1 MVATKVGERAERGA
15 LETIRIRGAR
25 THNLKNISLD
35 LPRGRLVVITGVSG
49 SGKSSLAFDTICAE
63 GQRRYVESL
72 STYARQVM
80 ALLPRADV
88 DEMTGLSP
96 VISIEQKTTGSNP
109 RSNVGT
115 ATEIVDYLRVLFA
128 RVGTPF
134 CPVHGRALKAESV
147 AGIVEATLRRPEGS
161 KLMVLA
167 PLPPGRNLREVVTEG
182 LRAGFM
188 RFRIE
193 GVVETFEALP
203 ETLPETSGAVEVV
216 VDRLRLRADQRERLA
231 ESVETALDLAD
242 GRVRIADMDSGE
254 TEDFSSKNACPL
266 CDYTAGVLEPDLFSP
281 NTPRGACPTCGG
293 TGSVEAFDPDRVLV
307 SDELSISQGALEGW
321 GKEQAE
327 NFARIAPAA
336 RALGASLEAPWKSL
350 STEVRRGI
358 LLGCPEMLALDPP
371 FHGVLG
377 ELERL
382 RGDEESPLARALDR
396 YRGPCVCPEC
406 GGSGLGRTARN
417 VRLGDMPDAKSLADL
432 LNMPLA
438 DLADYFQSLSLPES
452 KRLVAERLLE
462 AVRVRLEFLQNV
474 GVGYLTLGRR
484 IETLSGGEHQ
494 RIRLAGLLGS
504 GLTGLLYVLDEPSIG
519 LHPVD
524 NARLIRTLEDLRD
537 IGNTVLVVEHDE
549 DIMRAAD
556 WIVDLGPGAGEA
568 GGYVL
573 AEGRAEDLAR
583 SERSVTGRYLR
594 GEHTVPGR
602 PPIDARAAD
611 RAWLE
616 LRGARGHNLKNAT
629 LRVPLG
635 CLTVVSGPSGSGK
648 SSLVND
654 TLLPALFA
662 RLQGGKRVPLPY
674 ADLLGAEQ
682 IDKVVVVDQSP
693 IGRTPRSN
701 PATYTGLFGLIRE
714 VFAQTQTAR
723 ERGYGPGRF
732 SFNTKGGR
740 CEACQGDG
748 VVRVE
753 MQFLPDVYVTCEV
766 CGGERYNR
774 ETLECRFK
782 GRSIGDVLRMTV
794 AEASELFHNHPQIE
808 RRLQALRDVGLGY
821 VRLGQSAA
829 TLSGG
834 EAQRVKLAA
843 ELARIETGRT
853 FYVLDEPT
861 TGLHFAD
868 VEELLGVLRR
878 LTAQGN
884 TVLVVEH
891 NVEIMRTADWM
902 VDLGPAGGEAG
913 GRIVAEGT
921 PAELSCDPESV
932 TGPWL

>member
-1 MVATKVGERAERGA
+1 MVATKVGERAERDA

-88 DEMTGLSP
+88 DEIEGLSP

-128 RVGTPF
+128 RAGTPF
-134 CPVHGRALKAESV
+134 CPVHGRALKADSV
-147 AGIVEATLRRPEGS
+147 AGIVEATLGRPEGA

-167 PLPPGRNLREVVTEG
+167 PLPPGRNVREVVAEG

-188 RFRIE
+188 RFRID
-193 GVVETFEALP
+193 GVVETFDALP
-203 ETLPETSGAVEVV
+203 ETLPETSDALEVV

-231 ESVETALDLAD
+231 ESVETALELAD

-254 TEDFSSKNACPL
+254 TEDFSSRNACPS
-266 CDYTAGVLEPDLFSP
+266 CDYTAGVLEPNLFSP
-281 NTPRGACPTCGG
+281 NTPQGACPRCGG
-293 TGSVEAFDPDRVLV
+293 TGTVEAFDPDLVLV
-307 SDELSISQGALEGW
+307 SDERSIAQGALEGW
-321 GKEQAE
+321 GREQE
-327 NFARIAPAA
+327 GNFARIAAAA
-336 RALGASLEAPWKSL
+336 RALGVSVDAPWKTL
-350 STEVRRGI
+350 SAEARQGI
-358 LLGCPEMLALDPP
+358 LRGSPETLALDPP

-382 RGDEESPLARALDR
+382 RGDGDGPIARALER
-396 YRGPCVCPEC
+396 FRGPCACPEC
-406 GGSGLGRTARN
+406 GGSGLGLTARN
-417 VRLGDMPDAKSLADL
+417 VRLGDTTDAKSLADL
-432 LNMPLA
+432 LTMPLA
-438 DLADYFQSLSLPES
+438 ELTDYFQSLSLPES
-452 KRLVAERLLE
+452 KRLVADRLLE

-484 IETLSGGEHQ
+484 IEPLSGGEHQ
-494 RIRLAGLLGS
+494 RIRLASLLGS
-504 GLTGLLYVLDEPSIG
+504 GLTRLLYVLDEPSSG

-537 IGNTVLVVEHDE
+537 LGNTVLVVEHDE
-549 DIMRAAD
+549 EIMRAAD
-556 WIVDLGPGAGEA
+556 RIVDLGPGAGEA

-573 AEGRAEDLAR
+573 AEGRAEELAR
-583 SERSVTGRYLR
+583 NERSVTGRYLR
-594 GEHTVPGR
+594 RERTAPG
-602 PPIDARAAD
+602 PAPIDARAPG
-611 RAWLE
+611 RARLE
-616 LRGARGHNLKNAT
+616 LRGACGHNLKNAT

-654 TLLPALFA
+654 TLLPVLLA
-662 RLQGGKRVPLPY
+662 RLQGGKRTPLPY
-674 ADLLGAEQ
+674 AELLGAEEL
-682 IDKVVVVDQSP
+682 DKVVVVDQSP

-753 MQFLPDVYVTCEV
+753 MQFLPDVYVTCDV

-794 AEASELFHNHPQIE
+794 SEASELFQNHPQIE
-808 RRLQALRDVGLGY
+808 RRLQALIDVGLGY

-843 ELARIETGRT
+843 ELARVETGRT
-853 FYVLDEPT
+853 LYVLDEPT

-891 NVEIMRTADWM
+891 NVDVMRAADWM

-913 GRIVAEGT
+913 GRVVAEGT
-921 PAELSCDPESV
+921 PAELARNPESV